1 MIVIAVLLAICIS
14 IVWWHDTR
22 TAPQDQSRHRE
33 DENLR
38 QVELN
43 DVEKDTKSSQSQAK
57 DRH

>member
-22 TAPQDQSRHRE
+22 TAPQDQSLLRE

-43 DVEKDTKSSQSQAK
+43 DVEKDIKSSQSQVK
-57 DRH
+57 GRN